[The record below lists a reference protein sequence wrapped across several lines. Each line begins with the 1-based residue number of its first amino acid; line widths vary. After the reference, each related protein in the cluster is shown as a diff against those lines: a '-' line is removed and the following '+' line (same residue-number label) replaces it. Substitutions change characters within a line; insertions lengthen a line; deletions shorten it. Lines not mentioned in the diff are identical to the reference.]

1 MKERKIWRN
10 GIKIAWLLFN
20 VISILIW
27 LPSLDR
33 LFTQDHVLTSRY
45 ISLDDGWDIVI
56 NDSSYQDVSLDDFR
70 FEAVNIG
77 DTITMKRKLPDN
89 WEITQGTLRF
99 HIRHSAVRVY
109 IDSQRVY
116 DYGYERISE
125 NKTVLQ

>member
-77 DTITMKRKLPDN
+77 DTITMKRKLPVV
-89 WEITQGTLRF
+89 WGFCRGGFVGFFLVGGGGWVGGVVVVGGCGVGVVCSPGEVG
-99 HIRHSAVRVY
+99 
-109 IDSQRVY
+109 
-116 DYGYERISE
+116 
-125 NKTVLQ
+125 